1 MTTKKEKNPV
11 STPMTST
18 EIPMSFPTGSAP
30 DFAESF
36 LEKLDQVFTL
46 VL

>member
-1 MTTKKEKNPV
+1 
-11 STPMTST
+11 
-18 EIPMSFPTGSAP
+18 MSFPTGSAP